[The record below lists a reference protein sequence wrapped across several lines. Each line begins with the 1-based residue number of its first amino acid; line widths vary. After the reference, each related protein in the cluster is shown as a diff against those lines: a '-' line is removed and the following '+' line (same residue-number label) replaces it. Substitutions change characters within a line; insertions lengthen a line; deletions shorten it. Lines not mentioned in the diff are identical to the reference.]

1 MSMSEPR
8 HEDDGSRR
16 TGKEHGPRADRGLPA
31 ELRALGR
38 SLDGLGPGGES
49 MAERVLA
56 QILAESVPA
65 PVAEPG
71 AGPVRVRRA
80 RRWIR
85 ERWRMLTA
93 GLCGVLTVLVLTPPV
108 RAAVAEWFG
117 FGGVEV
123 RYDPSALPSSGVHV
137 PGCGSS
143 LSLGEARRDAGFE
156 PLVPGE
162 LGMPDA
168 VTVTR
173 EPKSRFLIT
182 LCWREDGHTIR
193 LDEYPAQLDIG
204 YMKSVRTQLHWVDL
218 GRGTGLW
225 FAQPHLLGF
234 WMLDGNGDR
243 WTRSERT
250 AGPTLLWTRRQEMTL
265 RLEGVDSRERA
276 MEIAR
281 SVRKPDA
288 HR

>member
-1 MSMSEPR
+1 MSEPR
-8 HEDDGSRR
+8 REDDGSRGPGEER
-16 TGKEHGPRADRGLPA
+16 GPRAGRPGLPD

-38 SLDGLGPGGES
+38 SLDGLGPGAES

-56 QILAESVPA
+56 QILAESIPA
-65 PVAEPG
+65 PVAEP
-71 AGPVRVRRA
+71 APRPVRVRRA
-80 RRWIR
+80 RLWIR
-85 ERWRMLTA
+85 KRWRMLTA
-93 GLCGVLTVLVLTPPV
+93 GMCGVLTVLALTPPV
-108 RAAVAEWFG
+108 RAAVADWFG

-123 RYDPSALPSSGVHV
+123 RYDPSALPSPGAHV
-137 PGCGSS
+137 PGCGTS
-143 LSLGEARRDAGFE
+143 LSLGEARREAGFQ

-162 LGMPDA
+162 LGIPDA

-193 LDEYPAQLDIG
+193 LDEYPARLDIG
-204 YMKSVRTQLHWVDL
+204 YTKSVRMQPRWVDL
-218 GRGTGLW
+218 GRDAGLW
-225 FAQPHLLGF
+225 FAQPHLLSF

-288 HR
+288 VR